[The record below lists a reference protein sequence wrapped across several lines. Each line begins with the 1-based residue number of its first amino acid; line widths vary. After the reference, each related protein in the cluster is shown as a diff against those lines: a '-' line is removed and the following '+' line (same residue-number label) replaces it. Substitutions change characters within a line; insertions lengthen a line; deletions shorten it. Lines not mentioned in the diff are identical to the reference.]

1 MSNVLF
7 PSWNVLF
14 YVQTWNIVFFFLC
27 EKLVIEGS
35 SKDEVTLH
43 PNLFFDI

>member
-1 MSNVLF
+1 MKYRIFCV
-7 PSWNVLF
+7 
-14 YVQTWNIVFFFLC
+14 C

>member
-14 YVQTWNIVFFFLC
+14 YVQTWNIVFFLC